1 MAARFSS
8 PYDIRRQV
16 LLAGHTTWAVGG
28 PVRELFTPASEGE
41 LAAFWQARRP
51 DPADVLWLGLGSNL
65 LVRDGGLRGLAI
77 ATHPALG
84 GVEFQPQGRVW
95 LGAGT
100 PCAKV
105 ARQTRRRGLTGAK
118 FLAGIPGTIGGALAM
133 NAGAFGGEIW
143 PLVRRVRVLDA
154 AGRIHERRREDYT
167 AGYRELRGPAGDAG
181 FLAAQLQLAPLTD
194 EVDDPIRPLLARR
207 AATQPLGERSC
218 GSVFRNP
225 PGDHAAR
232 LIEAAGLKGAA
243 VGEAVV
249 SPKHANF
256 IINRGA
262 ASALDIERLIGQ
274 VRATVAAHA
283 GVVLRPEVR
292 VVGEFA

>member
-105 ARQTRRRGLTGAK
+105 ARQTRRRGLTGAE